1 MLMEQGK
8 AVKLRQKIT
17 GDAEAEASK
26 IVEEGTGE
34 AKAILD
40 AAQDEADKIASDFKV
55 KAEAEAKEYVR
66 RQVSLRELE
75 ARKAVLTEKGKVI
88 DQVFDQVLDEL
99 VRRDRDG
106 GYSLTRD
113 LLLKAIEVGDEGL
126 IVSPEDKG
134 AITGSFLKDL
144 NKELTTTG
152 RRGEVTLSE
161 ETRTIRGGFV
171 LRRGRM
177 ESNSTFETLLS
188 MLRDDVETEVAGLLF
203 GEDKGGA

>member
-1 MLMEQGK
+1 MEQGK
-8 AVKLRQKIT
+8 AAKLRQKIT
-17 GDAEAEASK
+17 GDAEAEANK
-26 IVEEGTGE
+26 IIEEGTAE

-55 KAEAEAKEYVR
+55 KAEAEAKEFVR

-75 ARKAVLTEKGKVI
+75 ARKAVLTEKRKVI
-88 DQVFDQVLDEL
+88 DRVFDEVLDKL
-99 VRRDRDG
+99 IRRDRDG
-106 GYSLTRD
+106 GYALTRD
-113 LLLKAIEVGDEGL
+113 LMLKAIAVGDEEI

-134 AITGSFLKDL
+134 SISGSFLNGL

-161 ETRTIRGGFV
+161 ETRNFKGGFV
-171 LRRGRM
+171 LRRGRA

-188 MLRDDVETEVAGLLF
+188 MLRDDVETEVAKILF
-203 GEDKGGA
+203 GEGRGGA

>member
-8 AVKLRQKIT
+8 AARLRQKIT

-26 IVEEGTGE
+26 IIEEGTAE

-40 AAQDEADKIASDFKV
+40 AAQDEADRITSDFKT

-99 VRRDRDG
+99 RRRDRDG

-113 LLLKAIEVGDEGL
+113 LLLKAIEVGDEEI

-134 AITGSFLKDL
+134 SIDRSFLQL
-144 NKELTTTG
+144 HLRNAPFN
-152 RRGEVTLSE
+152 VT
-161 ETRTIRGGFV
+161 R
-171 LRRGRM
+171 
-177 ESNSTFETLLS
+177 
-188 MLRDDVETEVAGLLF
+188 
-203 GEDKGGA
+203 

>member
-1 MLMEQGK
+1 MEQGK
-8 AVKLRQKIT
+8 AAKLRQKIT

-26 IVEEGTGE
+26 IVEEGTSE

-40 AAQDEADKIASDFKV
+40 AAQDEADKISSDFRV

-99 VRRDRDG
+99 RRRDRDG

-113 LLLKAIEVGDEGL
+113 LLLKAIEVGDEEI
-126 IVSPEDKG
+126 IVSPEDRG
-134 AITGSFLKDL
+134 SISGSFLKDL

-161 ETRTIRGGFV
+161 ETRNIRGGFV
-171 LRRGRM
+171 LRRGRT